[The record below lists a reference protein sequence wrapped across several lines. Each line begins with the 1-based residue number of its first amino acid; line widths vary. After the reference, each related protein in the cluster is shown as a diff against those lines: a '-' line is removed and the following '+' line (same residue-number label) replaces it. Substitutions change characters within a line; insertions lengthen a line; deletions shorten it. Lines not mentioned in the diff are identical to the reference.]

1 MVPGMTSDSILM
13 TVAGVT
19 SPVHSC
25 LAVHV
30 PIEAVSGVGSV
41 ILGSTAAV
49 GIVVGALVALII
61 GWLVFRQCLGKVRR
75 LLYVLCNETALI

>member
-1 MVPGMTSDSILM
+1 MTSESLLT
-13 TVAGVT
+13 TVASVT

-30 PIEAVSGVGSV
+30 SIDAGSDVSSV
-41 ILGSTAAV
+41 LLGATAAV

-61 GWLVFRQCLGKVRR
+61 GWLVFRHCLVKVRH
-75 LLYVLCNETALI
+75 LLYVLCHCFETT